1 MGRRF
6 IFLVNLI
13 GSAINGIIFSLV
25 VYYKLPLYALAI
37 GSAIEG
43 MAGGMFGTVMASFS
57 HSSDQHNEDV
67 SVGDTIGRQE
77 ESRNNP
83 EKINAD
89 NFPASHSHAMS
100 PETNNGNVDTMAPDC
115 KPQGADDM
123 EGKNTNKDH
132 RNGFKPTETHVPD
145 VNRSVRLLA
154 IESLSLMAFG
164 SLQVVNGYIIKYGS
178 FLYPAIFATG
188 ILVVDI
194 VFTFLFLA
202 DSEKQV
208 RAERTRSVF
217 EPLRIVFRAVRQ
229 PQKLLAFVLCNLGFM
244 LVIFGDGGMWRTLTI
259 YQMSPPLCWGSLEL
273 GWFTGAL
280 YLSSILSVPFLMLLK
295 RLKFSDP
302 AMAGIGLLIAALVT
316 AIYVAAENN
325 GWIFFLGMII
335 FIILL
340 GFSTFVYFLSL
351 SRSICF

>member
-1 MGRRF
+1 
-6 IFLVNLI
+6 
-13 GSAINGIIFSLV
+13 
-25 VYYKLPLYALAI
+25 
-37 GSAIEG
+37 
-43 MAGGMFGTVMASFS
+43 
-57 HSSDQHNEDV
+57 
-67 SVGDTIGRQE
+67 
-77 ESRNNP
+77 
-83 EKINAD
+83 
-89 NFPASHSHAMS
+89 MS

-123 EGKNTNKDH
+123 EGKNTNKDP

-273 GWFTGAL
+273 GWFTGAM

-302 AMAGIGLLIAALVT
+302 AMAGIGILIAALVT

-325 GWIFFLGMII
+325 GTEAII
-335 FIILL
+335 DRRRNLRRQKVLTAGVQSHAHTRPQRNTIKP
-340 GFSTFVYFLSL
+340 GNNS
-351 SRSICF
+351 C